1 MSEHFVE
8 EPGVTLA
15 WGRALEMV
23 ACRSRKEIAPLT
35 VAITGDDSKQVLSED
50 MGVREALD
58 GLLKANDKPSVHTVA
73 NTIFPR
79 SLWNPD
85 RPPQA
90 LFDRYQRIAERV
102 RHAAPQNRHGV
113 YFERMIANGPRR
125 AENQLDF
132 GLETYRERS
141 GVRRSVLQVGV
152 FDPSQDHSTAAM
164 RGFPCLQ
171 HLSFVP
177 DNQKKHLSVNAF
189 YATQYMFSRAYGNY
203 LGLCHLGCF
212 VAHEL
217 GLNLTRVTCHVGLA
231 ELDIRKRDLKDI
243 LALIDATLGEQEVE

>member
-1 MSEHFVE
+1 MNEHFVE

-15 WGRALEMV
+15 WGRALKTIM
-23 ACRSRKEIAPLT
+23 RPGPKEIAPLT

-50 MGVREALD
+50 AGIRKALD
-58 GLLKANDKPSVHTVA
+58 ELLKANGKSSVHTVA
-73 NTIFPR
+73 NTIFPC

-85 RPPQA
+85 RSRQA
-90 LFDRYQRIAERV
+90 LFDRYQCIVKRV
-102 RHAAPQNRHGV
+102 RHAASQNRHGV
-113 YFERMIANGPRR
+113 YFERMIANGPSG

-132 GLETYRERS
+132 GLETYSKRK

-152 FDPSQDHSTAAM
+152 FDPRQDHSTAAM

-177 DNQKKHLSVNAF
+177 HSRRCLSVNAF

-203 LGLCHLGCF
+203 LGLCRLGYF

-217 GLNLTRVTCHVGLA
+217 GLDLTRVTCHVGLA
-231 ELDIRKRDLKDI
+231 ELDANKSDLKDI
-243 LALIDATLGEQEVE
+243 LALIDVAFEEQEVE